1 MVEKMSSPNIA
12 AMLDKTEELDLI
24 IKEQEV
30 ILLKINDLNEKLKT
44 SPQVVE
50 NPDDNSL
57 ELLKVWY
64 TQAMNLS
71 NCEANICDLLAN
83 QLDALL
89 ELQQPSPPLPRL
101 PPLPQQQ
108 KRMAKARVE
117 QPKRQ
122 KQVKSL
128 SNPSSIT
135 GSLEGKEVAAKV
147 MPQNFEKEEWII
159 ARVVCFDEESKEF
172 EVVDEEPD
180 NGDAKEV
187 ESGEEQI
194 ALEMK
199 RVGKLT
205 SCLWA
210 RRRELELWSSTEKE
224 LELELQP
231 LTTKEEMPLGE
242 ERFSEEVQ
250 VGRQLRPR
258 IQAISTTSNVAIAS
272 HMETEAITNI
282 GSEKK
287 LKEAIKVVDNILEAM
302 LS

>member
-1 MVEKMSSPNIA
+1 MSSPNIA

-147 MPQNFEKEEWII
+147 MPQIFEKEEWII

-187 ESGEEQI
+187 ESGEKKYKVPMRSIIPFPSSNDPTSAPEFSPGTYVL
-194 ALEMK
+194 AVYPGTTTLYKARVVRGHNKRKKHDYVLEFDDDENEDGTLPK
-199 RVGKLT
+199 RKV
-205 SCLWA
+205 
-210 RRRELELWSSTEKE
+210 
-224 LELELQP
+224 P
-231 LTTKEEMPLGE
+231 
-242 ERFSEEVQ
+242 F
-250 VGRQLRPR
+250 
-258 IQAISTTSNVAIAS
+258 
-272 HMETEAITNI
+272 H
-282 GSEKK
+282 
-287 LKEAIKVVDNILEAM
+287 KVVAFIAEVDGQ
-302 LS
+302 